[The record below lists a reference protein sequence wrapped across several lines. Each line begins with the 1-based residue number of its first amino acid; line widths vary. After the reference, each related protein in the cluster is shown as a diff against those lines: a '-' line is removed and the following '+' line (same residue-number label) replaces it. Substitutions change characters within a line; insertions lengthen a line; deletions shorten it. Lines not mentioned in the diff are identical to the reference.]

1 MRAGGYWMA
10 NPVRA
15 VLVDWP
21 QVERLG
27 ETLFPGAV
35 TMYANGSLPMDA
47 LDYDDVVV
55 ISTDPARIEQFCQQ
69 LIASQCLKVRFSVD
83 DISRFTTRKQ
93 VETWAAQ
100 GRIFDYTAGL
110 PAATPPAPP
119 QEPPACPPPSG
130 GAVPDPADGA
140 GPAQD
145 APERDLSDI
154 PEGWDGEPEEPA
166 DALLRSIRSSSA
178 LKTAEHEAATDWTD
192 PADIFNPGIALPE
205 FDPAWIPE
213 PIRAFVT
220 NIHEMQGCDLGIP
233 AMHALTVAAGCISDD
248 IKVSVRRSQEWY
260 ESARLWSCVLGRSGD
275 GKSPA
280 LRAVMRETRALSVEI
295 AEAAKARMAAY
306 KLEMEVYEAQ
316 KKSYVAARAKGDI
329 VGQPPMPP
337 ERPVDEQ
344 LYFDDTNTEGI
355 ADVLQQSSRGS
366 MLVNDELLGWLSS
379 FDRYRPGG
387 DRQFYLETWDG
398 GERVFN
404 RVGRRWIIKACGL
417 SICGNSQ
424 PKALQERVAK
434 QGLDSDGLLQR
445 VLVYHSLRD
454 AATSGEIPADQDAI
468 RRWRRIV
475 GNLYRLRTHLD
486 HCYFSAEAQDVFR
499 RAEAWLSDAR
509 SAVKMSEAAQEH
521 IAKYRGYLAR
531 IALTIHCIECADE
544 DREAVRPEISH
555 DTIAQAWALL
565 RDCMFPH
572 AMKFYGEVLG
582 TGRGASAAIKQVCAY
597 ILCRKDMALKLK
609 RRELEVSCREAWHP
623 EGPLAL
629 KDVQRT
635 ELLNE
640 LYSMD
645 WIRPAA
651 PPSRGSKF
659 PAEFHINPALDEK
672 FADFRAAELP
682 KRQAAYQRLQQ
693 LKDARRLDRQPGED

>member
-1 MRAGGYWMA
+1 MA
-10 NPVRA
+10 SRV
-15 VLVDWP
+15 VIVDSP
-21 QVERLG
+21 EIASRG
-27 ETLFPGAV
+27 EILFPGATV
-35 TMYANGSLPMDA
+35 VYANGALPPEA
-47 LDYDDVVV
+47 LGFPDSVVA
-55 ISTDPARIEQFCQQ
+55 SADPQRIATFCPQLAEQG
-69 LIASQCLKVRFSVD
+69 SQVRQWHADLSG
-83 DISRFTTRKQ
+83 FTTREQ
-93 VETWAAQ
+93 ILAAAAQ
-100 GRIFDYTAGL
+100 ITPF
-110 PAATPPAPP
+110 TPPVPP
-119 QEPPACPPPSG
+119 QEPAAARPPPSDD
-130 GAVPDPADGA
+130 AAPDPAEGA

-178 LKTAEHEAATDWTD
+178 LKTAEHEAATTDWTD
-192 PADIFNPGIALPE
+192 PADIFNPGITLPE

-260 ESARLWSCVLGRSGD
+260 ESARIWSCVLGRSGD

-544 DREAVRPEISH
+544 GREAVRPEISQ
-555 DTIAQAWALL
+555 DTIRQAWSLL
-565 RDCMFPH
+565 RDCLFPH
-572 AMKFYGEVLG
+572 ALKFYGEVLG

-597 ILCRKDMALKLK
+597 ILCRKDMSLKLK